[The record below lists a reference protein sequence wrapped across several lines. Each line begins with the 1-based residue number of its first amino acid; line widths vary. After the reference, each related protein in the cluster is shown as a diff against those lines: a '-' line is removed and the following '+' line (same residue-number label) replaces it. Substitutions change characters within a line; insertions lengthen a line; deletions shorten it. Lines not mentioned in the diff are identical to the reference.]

1 LDLEKADVRSAGVFN
16 TPLQGDDFSLVSLF
30 NCVASKRTQNTRPEQ
45 KNMKT
50 TPLFSNALDAEM
62 IAQIYRGDYP
72 PERAPDL
79 YAALHAEDDA
89 FDPFHTF
96 HAPDEPLELDDQES
110 DLILHAILQRVSPA
124 SALSAST
131 AQPSATGAASAK
143 TPSLQPTV
151 APEHTAFSRLRDT
164 WRDLRRVW
172 LAPLV
177 VGMAALLVFPFLS
190 THSPSY
196 HSTPSPSP
204 ARRLPSVVPPA
215 PAHPQPPLPDILHK
229 GSRDRSAFFAV
240 DLYPA
245 HLRSQDPKKA
255 LPFRNNATLH
265 PDDAL
270 LFHFVNLRRGY
281 LYLLREDARGR
292 LETLFP
298 FDPQHAK
305 PLAPGKITLKQA
317 EQPMAYVLEP
327 KMIGRQRFWLLH
339 SSTPLTFPQDRN
351 AISPALRKLFQSAD
365 HITLFVRQRE

>member
-1 LDLEKADVRSAGVFN
+1 
-16 TPLQGDDFSLVSLF
+16 
-30 NCVASKRTQNTRPEQ
+30 
-45 KNMKT
+45 MKT
-50 TPLFSNALDAEM
+50 TPLFTNALDAEM
-62 IAQIYRGDYP
+62 IAQIYRGDYSH
-72 PERAPDL
+72 ERAPDL

-110 DLILHAILQRVSPA
+110 DLILQAILQRVSPA
-124 SALSAST
+124 SALAAST
-131 AQPSATGAASAK
+131 PQPSATRPASVS
-143 TPSLQPTV
+143 PSSIPSTV
-151 APEHTAFSRLRDT
+151 SPEHSAFSRFRDLL
-164 WRDLRRVW
+164 RDLRRAW

-177 VGMAALLVFPFLS
+177 VGMAALLVFPFIS
-190 THSPSY
+190 THSPS
-196 HSTPSPSP
+196 SRSILTPSP
-204 ARRLPSVVPPA
+204 ARRLPSVVSPA
-215 PAHPQPPLPDILHK
+215 RPQPVLPDILHK
-229 GSRDRSAFFAV
+229 GSRDRAAFFAV

-245 HLRSQDPKKA
+245 RLRNQDPKKA

-298 FDPQHAK
+298 FEPQHAK

-317 EQPMAYVLEP
+317 EQPMVYVLEP